1 MPDFV
6 ATERT
11 DGGTVVLELAGRLD
25 GSATARMRQ
34 LQDVF
39 DRSVDAV
46 VLDFDHVD
54 YINSTGIA
62 LVVGLA
68 AAARGGRVPLRACGL
83 TEHYA
88 HIFRITRLADFVRI
102 YPDAATA
109 LAAPDGDA
117 HPVA

>member
-11 DGGTVVLELAGRLD
+11 DGGTVVIELAGRLD

-39 DRSVDAV
+39 GGGIDAV
-46 VLDFDHVD
+46 VLDFAAVD

-68 AAARGGRVPLRACGL
+68 AAARAAQVPLRACGL
-83 TEHYA
+83 SEHYA
-88 HIFRITRLADFVRI
+88 HIFRITRIADFVQI
-102 YPDAATA
+102 YPDTAAA